1 MDRTVRPNLLVK
13 NTLAKALYDNKA
25 ECPDE
30 LAFRR
35 GDILMVLEQ
44 NLLGSEGWWKCSLHG
59 KQGMA
64 PANRLQLLTPLLA
77 SSTQHDVEGLPAS
90 PQTIYQVPSAHR
102 SSASLP
108 VYEKMDGWITPP
120 SPSSSASRPLTQE
133 LYQVP
138 ALAAK
143 VLSEKTQSSSNQ
155 VKMQENTQR
164 ERNNEQQIGFSV
176 GLPPLPS
183 LGSTSPLLAAGA
195 GDTIRAL
202 ARGQCPGWPVRQR
215 LLPGS
220 SSRGGRPAE
229 QQGHEPCPKGKG
241 RPQVTML
248 GVADEGTRVVGL
260 QEGLA
265 TPPSSRKGSKPF
277 PSTECCLGKAQQLYD
292 IPLSLERTQTRTWQE
307 SSLDNVYVIPIAA
320 STEVVTGSQGNHL
333 GHYNTLPNLR
343 KSEWVYDIPVSP
355 EKAKSKHNSQ
365 NHSPSRHVLYDI
377 PPARS
382 ESGMQK
388 IPPAINEGK
397 SVNPE
402 AYDVPPI
409 QRRLTFPAIPLYDI
423 PSTHDALVQ
432 HQNGN
437 YDIPSAALSSRIDK
451 ENHQQTVYDIP
462 KGMPI
467 ALPQKKE
474 NAHGDRSEDNT
485 YTFPLLLSTDSRLDQ
500 DRLSVSSVDSRASTI
515 STLSSSST
523 ESFSSSSTPSSSS
536 EESTKERTMEL
547 ELAIETL
554 TKLQHSVSS
563 SVASLMIFVS
573 SRWRYQEHLEGNIE
587 EIHRAI
593 DHIKVSLGEFLDF
606 ACTIEGN
613 TISGCDSKLQ
623 ARIKK
628 QLNILTDSFQILV
641 KTRDAL
647 NDCKWSLDVLVI
659 KKPQNNPDDLD
670 RFIMVARTLPDDIK
684 RFVAIIIANGKL
696 LFRKNCKNKDDK
708 DQRAGGK
715 HKMSKYTLEWRVQ
728 DDSLEKRILDKPKE
742 NKPCSEKSRVDITE
756 DCDYSQ
762 IQKPVGLEQAQLS
775 LSPCKAE
782 EKNGKLK
789 IKGSPP
795 SMQDS
800 KQDPTTKMVL
810 SNICR
815 LYFGA
820 VQKAIAVFHQSLSRD
835 QTPEVFIAKSKL
847 IIMVGQKLV
856 DALCQEA
863 LEKTNRNEILCGSS
877 QFCGLLKNLAVATK
891 NAAMQYPSPEAMREL
906 QDQADGLSKYAQ
918 QFRAMMD

>member
-1 MDRTVRPNLLVK
+1 IEKISSWTSPDILSLLLQ

-25 ECPDE
+25 ECLDE

-77 SSTQHDVEGLPAS
+77 SSTQHDVEALPAS
-90 PQTIYQVPSAHR
+90 TQTIYQVPSAHR
-102 SSASLP
+102 SPASLP

-155 VKMQENTQR
+155 
-164 ERNNEQQIGFSV
+164 
-176 GLPPLPS
+176 
-183 LGSTSPLLAAGA
+183 
-195 GDTIRAL
+195 
-202 ARGQCPGWPVRQR
+202 
-215 LLPGS
+215 
-220 SSRGGRPAE
+220 
-229 QQGHEPCPKGKG
+229 
-241 RPQVTML
+241 
-248 GVADEGTRVVGL
+248 
-260 QEGLA
+260 GLA
-265 TPPSSRKGSKPF
+265 TPPSSRKGSRLF
-277 PSTECCLGKAQQLYD
+277 PSTDCYLGKAQQLYD
-292 IPLSLERTQTRTWQE
+292 IPLSLERTQRCTWQE
-307 SSLDNVYVIPIAA
+307 SSLDNVYVIPTAA

-355 EKAKSKHNSQ
+355 EKVKSKQNSQ
-365 NHSPSRHVLYDI
+365 NHSPNRHVLYDI

-388 IPPAINEGK
+388 IPPVTSKGK

-409 QRRLTFPAIPLYDI
+409 QRRLAFPEIPLYDV
-423 PSTHDALVQ
+423 PSTHDALLQ

-437 YDIPSAALSSRIDK
+437 YDIPSGALSSRTEK
-451 ENHQQTVYDIP
+451 ENHQHTVYDIP
-462 KGMPI
+462 KGMPV

-474 NAHGDRSEDNT
+474 NVHGDRSGDNT
-485 YTFPLLLSTDSRLDQ
+485 YTFPLLLSTNGRLDQ
-500 DRLSVSSVDSRASTI
+500 DRLSISSVDSRASTI

-523 ESFSSSSTPSSSS
+523 ESFSSIASSSTPSSSS
-536 EESTKERTMEL
+536 EESTKEKTMEL

-613 TISGCDSKLQ
+613 TTSGCDSKLQ

-628 QLNILTDSFQILV
+628 QLNILTGSFQILV
-641 KTRDAL
+641 KARDAL
-647 NDCKWSLDVLVI
+647 NDCKWSLDLLVI

-670 RFIMVARTLPDDIK
+670 RFVMVARTIPDDIK
-684 RFVAIIIANGKL
+684 RFVSIIIANGKL
-696 LFRKNCKNKDDK
+696 LFKKSCKDKDGK
-708 DQRAGGK
+708 DQRDGGK
-715 HKMSKYTLEWRVQ
+715 HKMSTYTLEWRVE

-742 NKPCSEKSRVDITE
+742 NKPCSEKSRVDVTE
-756 DCDYSQ
+756 DCDYGQ
-762 IQKPVGLEQAQLS
+762 IQVSEAGIAAGKPVGLEQAQLS

-782 EKNGKLK
+782 EEKNGKLK
-789 IKGSPP
+789 IKGSQP

-800 KQDPTTKMVL
+800 KQGPSTKMVL

-820 VQKAIAVFHQSLSRD
+820 VQKAIGVFHQSLSRD

-906 QDQADGLSKYAQ
+906 QDQADGLSKYTQ
-918 QFRAMMD
+918 QFRAMME